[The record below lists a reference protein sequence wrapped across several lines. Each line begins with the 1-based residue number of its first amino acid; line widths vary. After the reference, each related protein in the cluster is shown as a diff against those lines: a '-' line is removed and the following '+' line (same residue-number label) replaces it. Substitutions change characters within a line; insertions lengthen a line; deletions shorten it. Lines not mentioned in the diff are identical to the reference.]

1 MESYYLKSIIGE
13 IANGIERL
21 IEKKVIGHG
30 SKVILY
36 GLERYSFAM
45 RTILVNLGYQIV
57 EGYVSDDEELTA
69 KYRFDIKNFACRFLN
84 RVDDA
89 INVWSVEERL
99 VPFDRNAL
107 ILVASE
113 KYAEVKDRL
122 ETIGYEENVH
132 FYTVYDFRERELE
145 ALFEGKIRMTLPEIQ
160 RTEKQILAYVDEI
173 CRKYSLRYWVCGGTL
188 LGTIRHKGFI
198 PWDDDIDIFLPWRD
212 YQQLIAVFE
221 ETEYFSMLGFGT
233 AETNDFPDPFAKV
246 VDKRTLIDENIGTVR
261 KINPL
266 FVDVFPLVGM
276 PEDEGERKL
285 FFVGYKEL
293 NRRIWQAF
301 YDSNGRI
308 DIFSEWY
315 GKQKEYLSTYDFDTA
330 GYVGVLGTAYWE
342 RDYTSRQVYETTL
355 RMPFE
360 DIEVNVPSGYKE
372 YLDHLYGAD
381 WMVIP
386 EEGRRKTHHTV
397 TAYRME

>member
-1 MESYYLKSIIGE
+1 MESYCLKSIIGG

-21 IEKKVIGHG
+21 IGQKVIDRG

-36 GLERYSFAM
+36 GLERHSFAM
-45 RTILVNLGYQIV
+45 RTILANLGYPII
-57 EGYVSDDEELTA
+57 EGYVSDDEALMA
-69 KYRFDIKNFACRFLN
+69 KYQFDIKNFACRFLN
-84 RVDDA
+84 RAEDA
-89 INVWSVEERL
+89 IHVWSVEERL
-99 VPFDRNAL
+99 VPFDPNAL

-113 KYAEVKDRL
+113 KYAEAKERL
-122 ETIGYEENVH
+122 EFLGYEENVH
-132 FYTVYDFRERELE
+132 FYIVYDFRERELE
-145 ALFEGKIRMTLPEIQ
+145 ALFENRIRMTLPEIQ
-160 RTEKQILAYVDEI
+160 QTEKEILAYVDEL

-212 YQQLIAVFE
+212 YQRLIAVFE

-233 AETNDFPDPFAKV
+233 TERNDFPDPLAKV
-246 VDKRTLIDENIGTVR
+246 VDKRTIIDENIGTVR
-261 KINPL
+261 KVNPL

-276 PEDEGERKL
+276 PEDAEERKL
-285 FFVGYKEL
+285 FFAGYKEL

-301 YDSNGRI
+301 YDTNGRV
-308 DIFSEWY
+308 DVFPEWY
-315 GKQKEYLSTYDFDTA
+315 GKQKEYLAAYDFDTA
-330 GYVGVLGTAYWE
+330 SYVGVLGTAYWE
-342 RDYTSRQVYETTL
+342 KDCTSRQVYETTL

-372 YLDHLYGAD
+372 YLDNLYGPD
-381 WMVIP
+381 WMVVP
-386 EEGRRKTHHTV
+386 EESRRKTHHMV